1 MAIKPRISKDIYG
14 AALSGD
20 GYSSITKR
28 KSGTNG
34 AYANGIEALAQING
48 NGLSGANAQA
58 PLLKTSDISSQYN
71 GNVVKPI
78 YNSRIELGG
87 GATGGTT
94 REGVVRGNLGV
105 TKMPTIN
112 PTKSTGI
119 GKTAS
124 IQAKYG
130 DILAAMK
137 QPSVKN
143 IAVNSASAPQQTQAA
158 APVPT
163 ETAAKT
169 KSAAETP
176 ATYEEYLEQQR
187 ELLDQRKAEADR
199 QAEAAKERAAVDA
212 QASYAQN
219 MATYGTNAEN
229 MAQMGLQGGG
239 YGDYVNAQAYAQKR
253 ADMQQANVT
262 EQAAKAQ
269 NTATYEDALAALN
282 KSELEYKEKQQEKE
296 ESKQDKQSSIY
307 ASLWEGATNPNS
319 GYTADG
325 IAAIGREYGL
335 SETQIAE
342 LQSIV
347 AQTQAK
353 SETDRQAANYSELV
367 SQIAGAT
374 SKDLLDTALNN
385 KDITQ
390 EQYNSLLKTYQE
402 QNYNSFTSDI
412 TNGITDTAS
421 IDRAFNNGDITQEQ
435 YDSLKTK
442 WNNEIDTSDK
452 FFYGFDYAT
461 AKQAYNTVIGNSWCT
476 DAVKN
481 ELRSSFYK
489 AYESDIAKE
498 SVAASGF
505 NSDKAD
511 GKIINI
517 NSSTYSVKSWGDYNG
532 SGKGDEQDQLVN
544 AYVQAAKDGKIAV
557 GQVCKFNYGACW
569 SDEGY
574 YIYIGDGMF
583 VHYKETPGNMQD
595 NKSKYYVP
603 DGFKWSGNGSIK
615 KK

>member
-1 MAIKPRISKDIYG
+1 MAAKNVYSSVLTGGYSDITGSKTKKSNTYADGIELLNPSKAITGTPSLNSAIKPNLNIQPINAGGGYG
-14 AALSGD
+14 GGRRVTD
-20 GYSSITKR
+20 EGVI
-28 KSGTNG
+28 
-34 AYANGIEALAQING
+34 I
-48 NGLSGANAQA
+48 
-58 PLLKTSDISSQYN
+58 
-71 GNVVKPI
+71 
-78 YNSRIELGG
+78 GG
-87 GATGGTT
+87 GAINTTFQPSQPSYGSAIKDGLITG
-94 REGVVRGNLGV
+94 NMGV
-105 TKMPTIN
+105 TKMPTIKQ
-112 PTKSTGI
+112 PTPTQGKYSDYLSTLQNQI
-119 GKTAS
+119 KAPMPQTPTANTDNKTA
-124 IQAKYG
+124 IDTPK
-130 DILAAMK
+130 
-137 QPSVKN
+137 
-143 IAVNSASAPQQTQAA
+143 
-158 APVPT
+158 
-163 ETAAKT
+163 
-169 KSAAETP
+169 TP
-176 ATYEEYLEQQR
+176 ATYEEYLSQQR
-187 ELLDQRKAEADR
+187 DLLDKRKADADR

-219 MATYGTNAEN
+219 MATYGTNAETL
-229 MAQMGLQGGG
+229 AQMGLQGGG
-239 YGDYVNAQAYAQKR
+239 YSDYINSQAYAQKR
-253 ADMQQANVT
+253 ADVQQANVT

-269 NTATYEDALAALN
+269 NNATYEDALAELN
-282 KSELEYKEKQQEKE
+282 KSELEYKEKQQEKA

-353 SETDRQAANYSELV
+353 SETDRQAAKYSELV

-374 SKDLLDTALNN
+374 SKDLLDTALSN

-421 IDRAFNNGDITQEQ
+421 IDMAFNNGDITQEQ
-435 YDSLKTK
+435 YNSLKTK

-452 FFYGFDYAT
+452 FFYGHDYES
-461 AKQAYNTVIGNSWCT
+461 AKQAYNAVIGNSWCT

-489 AYESDIAKE
+489 AYESDITKE
-498 SVAASGF
+498 SVAANGF

-511 GKIINI
+511 GKIVDI
-517 NSSTYSVKSWGDYNG
+517 NSSKYSVKSWGDYRG
-532 SGKGDEQDQLVN
+532 AGKNDEQDQLVN
-544 AYVQAAKDGKIAV
+544 AYVKAAKEGKIAV
-557 GQVCKFNYGACW
+557 GQVCKLNYGACA

>member
-1 MAIKPRISKDIYG
+1 MAAKNVYSSVLTGGYSDITGSKTKKSNTYADGIELLNPSKAITGTPSLNSAIKPNLNIQPINAGGGYG
-14 AALSGD
+14 GGRRVTD
-20 GYSSITKR
+20 EGVI
-28 KSGTNG
+28 
-34 AYANGIEALAQING
+34 I
-48 NGLSGANAQA
+48 
-58 PLLKTSDISSQYN
+58 
-71 GNVVKPI
+71 
-78 YNSRIELGG
+78 GG
-87 GATGGTT
+87 GAINTTFQPSQPSYGSAIKDGLITG
-94 REGVVRGNLGV
+94 NMGV
-105 TKMPTIN
+105 TKMPTIKQ
-112 PTKSTGI
+112 PTPTQGKYSDYLSTLQNQI
-119 GKTAS
+119 KAPMPQTPTANTDNKTA
-124 IQAKYG
+124 IDTPK
-130 DILAAMK
+130 
-137 QPSVKN
+137 
-143 IAVNSASAPQQTQAA
+143 
-158 APVPT
+158 
-163 ETAAKT
+163 
-169 KSAAETP
+169 TP
-176 ATYEEYLEQQR
+176 ATYEEYLSQQR
-187 ELLDQRKAEADR
+187 DLLDKRKADADR

-219 MATYGTNAEN
+219 MATYGTNAETL
-229 MAQMGLQGGG
+229 AQMGLQGGG
-239 YGDYVNAQAYAQKR
+239 YSDYINSQAYAQKR
-253 ADMQQANVT
+253 ADVQQANVT

-269 NTATYEDALAALN
+269 NNATYEDALAELN
-282 KSELEYKEKQQEKE
+282 KSELEYKEKQQEKA

-353 SETDRQAANYSELV
+353 SETDRQAAKYSELV
-367 SQIAGAT
+367 SRIAGAT
-374 SKDLLDTALNN
+374 SKDLLDTALSN

-402 QNYNSFTSDI
+402 RNYNSFTSDI

-421 IDRAFNNGDITQEQ
+421 IDMAFNNGDITQEQ
-435 YDSLKTK
+435 YNSLKTK

-452 FFYGFDYAT
+452 FFYGHDYES
-461 AKQAYNTVIGNSWCT
+461 AKQAYNAVIGNSWCT

-489 AYESDIAKE
+489 AYESDITKE
-498 SVAASGF
+498 SVAANGF

-511 GKIINI
+511 GKIVDI
-517 NSSTYSVKSWGDYNG
+517 NSSKYSVTSWGDYRG
-532 SGKGDEQDQLVN
+532 AGKNDEQDQLVN
-544 AYVQAAKDGKIAV
+544 AYVKAAKEGKIAV
-557 GQVCKFNYGACW
+557 GQVCKLNYGACA

-574 YIYIGDGMF
+574 YIYIGDGKF

-595 NKSKYYVP
+595 YKSKYYVP